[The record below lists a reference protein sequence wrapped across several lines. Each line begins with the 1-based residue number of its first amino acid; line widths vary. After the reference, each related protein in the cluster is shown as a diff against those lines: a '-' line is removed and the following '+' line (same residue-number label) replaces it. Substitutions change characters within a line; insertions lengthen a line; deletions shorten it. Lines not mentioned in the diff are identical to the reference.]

1 MTRGQ
6 KDRSN
11 RSSLFSDFFV
21 NAAAVPRNLSGS
33 DRVDSPPTG
42 QTDRAGQEMSRLMM
56 GLSGALALALISGA
70 AEYARGHDL
79 SSRARDRASDKAPLT
94 QGLASQG
101 LTSQGLASQGL
112 GLPAPADGASLVNRG
127 SKADRAAVSTG
138 SAASTRTVS
147 VKLDAFADT
156 TFLIRLPVAI
166 ANRPSPPAQVKPALR
181 KSMVACEPV
190 VSILT
195 DVAKQLQPGRCV
207 T

>member
-1 MTRGQ
+1 
-6 KDRSN
+6 
-11 RSSLFSDFFV
+11 
-21 NAAAVPRNLSGS
+21 
-33 DRVDSPPTG
+33 
-42 QTDRAGQEMSRLMM
+42 MSRLMM

-112 GLPAPADGASLVNRG
+112 GLPAPADGASLVNRGLVNRG

>member
-1 MTRGQ
+1 
-6 KDRSN
+6 
-11 RSSLFSDFFV
+11 
-21 NAAAVPRNLSGS
+21 
-33 DRVDSPPTG
+33 
-42 QTDRAGQEMSRLMM
+42 MSRLMM